1 MSVRVVSAAF
11 RVVTPLFL
19 GGAEPTKYCELRPA
33 SIKGA
38 LVFWWR
44 ALRPD
49 LPLAEL
55 RGEEEA
61 LFGSSEGGQSKWLL
75 DARSEVLGLVRK
87 LELDDGRGY
96 LAGQGL
102 AGLRKDTQQQPQRRF
117 AGASATKPFESTRPY
132 FRPGG
137 KIFVRAFRREVRP
150 EGPRKRRRF
159 GTLSSPSGP
168 SAAWAPAHAE
178 VSVLSI
184 SRR

>member
-19 GGAEPTKYCELRPA
+19 GGAEPTKHCELRPA

-44 ALRPD
+44 VLRPD
-49 LPLAEL
+49 LPLAKL

-61 LFGSSEGGQSKWLL
+61 LFGSSEGGQSRWLL
-75 DARSEVLGLVRK
+75 DARSEALGLGRK

-102 AGLRKDTQQQPQRRF
+102 AGLRKDTQQARPQRRF
-117 AGASATKPFESTRPY
+117 AGASAAQPKPFESTRPY

-137 KIFVRAFRREVRP
+137 RIFVRAFRRERSP
-150 EGPRKRRRF
+150 GAPRKRRRF
-159 GTLSSPSGP
+159 ETL
-168 SAAWAPAHAE
+168 
-178 VSVLSI
+178 
-184 SRR
+184 